1 MLIIGLVLACLILA
15 ALGGWQH
22 LLVRRQRAKQ
32 AGLENRIAELKLA
45 EDRLRERLAQ
55 AQRMEAVGVFA
66 GSIIHNLNNLLAVIL
81 GHARLAA
88 QGAPEESRCQDELN
102 KVLKA
107 GHLAGDL
114 VKDLSDF
121 FRQADLARKPTDLLP
136 VVRDTVK
143 LMRDILPRT
152 IEIETDLEPCGPV
165 LASATGVQQVLMN
178 LCSNSVQA
186 MLRSQGR
193 ISISLKE
200 EEIGA
205 RQKALPQDL
214 EPGSY
219 VCLSVRDNGRGMDPA
234 TLDRITAAYY
244 GDDPAAGQ
252 AGLGLATVCRILKHH
267 HGVTIPSSSPGSG
280 TTFTLYFPLIAW
292 SVPAF
297 SASQPVIEVP
307 AVATASE
314 PTVPATRVAAV
325 AGPGARP
332 EIRVLLVD
340 DEEMV
345 AAVMA
350 RGLRHLGFS
359 VIKTTDSREALR
371 KFQAGPE
378 AYDVLVTD
386 QIMPHMSGVRL
397 AREIHA
403 LRPGLPIILTT
414 GFRDSF
420 HERQAREAGVHEF
433 ILKPCSHHDMADLI
447 TRLTLRAKEGEA

>member
-1 MLIIGLVLACLILA
+1 MITGLVCVCLILA

-22 LLVRRQRAKQ
+22 LLLRRRRAQQ
-32 AGLENRIAELKLA
+32 AGLESRIRELKQA

-81 GHARLAA
+81 GHARLASQA
-88 QGAPEESRCQDELN
+88 APEESKCQDELA

-136 VVRDTVK
+136 IVRDTVK
-143 LMRDILPRT
+143 LMRDILPRS
-152 IEIETDLEPCGPV
+152 IEFETELEPCGPV

-178 LCSNSVQA
+178 LCSNTVQA

-200 EEIGA
+200 EEIQG

-219 VCLSVRDNGRGMDPA
+219 VCLSIRDNGRGMDPA
-234 TLDRITAAYY
+234 TLDRITTAYY

-267 HGVTIPSSSPGSG
+267 HGVTIPSSSLGAG
-280 TTFTLYFPLIAW
+280 TTFAIYFPLIAW

-307 AVATASE
+307 PAAVIQEPVISGTRTATA
-314 PTVPATRVAAV
+314 
-325 AGPGARP
+325 ARP
-332 EIRVLLVD
+332 RTPAGIPVLLGD

-350 RGLRHLGFS
+350 RGLRRLGFS
-359 VIKTTDSREALR
+359 VIKTTDSREALE
-371 KFQAGPE
+371 KFQAGPD

-433 ILKPCSHHDMADLI
+433 ILKPCSHHDMANLI
-447 TRLTLRAKEGEA
+447 SRLTLRAREGEA